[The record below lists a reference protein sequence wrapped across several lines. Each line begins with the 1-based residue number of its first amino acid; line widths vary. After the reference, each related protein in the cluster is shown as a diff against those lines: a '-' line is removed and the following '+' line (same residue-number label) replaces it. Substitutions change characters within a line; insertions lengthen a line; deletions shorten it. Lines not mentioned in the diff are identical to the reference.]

1 MRILASYR
9 LAAFALICGSL
20 VSACQSL
27 EGILATAPKPT
38 ARIIGT
44 EMKNLTLERIDL
56 IFNVEVANPYAVNLP
71 LVDLTYNVASG
82 GTSLLQGNIKP
93 SGAVQAYGTSLI
105 QVPAR
110 ITFASLLKALK
121 GVKPGSVVPY
131 KADLTLGVDAPVV
144 GMLTLPLSKS
154 GELPVPAAPEVELS
168 SFEIAKLNLDETKA
182 TAKLQVKN
190 TNSFALNL
198 SKLSIEL
205 ALGANK
211 IVDTSLAQS
220 AKIAPGQ
227 TVSVDVPLSFSPRSF
242 GVTVINLLRG
252 NKSAYSLVGS
262 LEAGTPYGSL
272 ALPFNRNGNTTITK

>member
-44 EMKNLTLERIDL
+44 EMKNLSLERIDL
-56 IFNVEVANPYAVNLP
+56 IFNVEVANPYAMNLP

-144 GMLTLPLSKS
+144 GLLTLPLSKT

-190 TNSFALNL
+190 TNSFALSL

-227 TVSVDVPLSFSPRSF
+227 TVAVDVPLSFSPRSF
-242 GVTVINLLRG
+242 GLTVINLLRG
-252 NKSAYSLVGS
+252 NKSAYSLVGF
-262 LEAGTPYGSL
+262 LEAGTPYGPL

>member
-1 MRILASYR
+1 MRTLASYR
-9 LAAFALICGSL
+9 LAAFALICAFL
-20 VSACQSL
+20 VVGCQAL
-27 EGILATAPKPT
+27 EGILESGGKPT

-44 EMKNLTLERIDL
+44 EMKNLSLERIDL

-71 LVDLTYNVASG
+71 LVDLTYNVNSG

-93 SGAVQAYGTSLI
+93 SGAVQAHGTSLI

-110 ITFASLLKALK
+110 ITFASLLKTLK

-144 GMLTLPLSKS
+144 GLLTLPLSKT

-190 TNSFALNL
+190 TNSFALSL

-227 TVSVDVPLSFSPRSF
+227 TVAVDVPLSFSPRSF

-262 LEAGTPYGSL
+262 LEAGTPYGPL
-272 ALPFNRNGNTTITK
+272 VLPFNRNGNTTITK

>member
-1 MRILASYR
+1 MRTLVSLR

-44 EMKNLTLERIDL
+44 EMKNLSLERIDL

-144 GMLTLPLSKS
+144 GLLTLPLSKT

-190 TNSFALNL
+190 TNSFALSL

-227 TVSVDVPLSFSPRSF
+227 TVAVDVPLSFSPRSF
-242 GVTVINLLRG
+242 GLTVINLLRG
-252 NKSAYSLVGS
+252 NKSAYSLVGF
-262 LEAGTPYGSL
+262 LEAGTPYGPL

>member
-1 MRILASYR
+1 MHTLASYR
-9 LAAFALICGSL
+9 LIAFALICASL
-20 VSACQSL
+20 VAGCQAL
-27 EGILATAPKPT
+27 EGILESSGKPT

-44 EMKNLTLERIDL
+44 ELKNLSVEKIDL

-71 LVDLTYNVASG
+71 LVNLTYDVGSR
-82 GTSLLQGNIKP
+82 GTSLLNGSIKP
-93 SGAVQAYGTSLI
+93 SGSVQAHGTSLI

-110 ITFASLLKALK
+110 ITFASLFKTLK

-131 KADLTLGVDAPVV
+131 QADLTLGVDAPVV
-144 GMLTLPLSKS
+144 GMLTLPMSKS
-154 GELPVPAAPEVELS
+154 GELPVPAAPDVELS
-168 SFEIAKLNLDETKA
+168 SFEVAKLSLDETKA

-211 IVDTSLAQS
+211 IVDTSLANS

-227 TVSVDVPLSFSPRSF
+227 TVAVDVPLSFSPRSF
-242 GVTVINLLRG
+242 GLTVINLLRG

-262 LEAGTPYGSL
+262 LEAGTPYGPL
-272 ALPFNRNGNTTITK
+272 ALPFNRSGNTTIKK

>member
-1 MRILASYR
+1 MRILATYR

-27 EGILATAPKPT
+27 EGILATTPKPT

-44 EMKNLTLERIDL
+44 ETKNLSLAKIDL
-56 IFNVEVANPYAVNLP
+56 IFNVEVTNPYAVNLP

-110 ITFASLLKALK
+110 ITFASLLKTLK

-144 GMLTLPLSKS
+144 GLLTLPLSKS

-190 TNSFALNL
+190 TNSFALSL

-227 TVSVDVPLSFSPRSF
+227 TVAVDVPLSFSPRSF
-242 GVTVINLLRG
+242 GLTVINLLRG
-252 NKSAYSLVGS
+252 NKSAYSLVGF
-262 LEAGTPYGSL
+262 LEAGTPYGPL

>member
-1 MRILASYR
+1 MSTLASHR
-9 LAAFALICGSL
+9 LATFVLICASL
-20 VSACQSL
+20 AGGCQSL
-27 EGILATAPKPT
+27 EGILETAPKPT
-38 ARIIGT
+38 ARILGT
-44 EMKNLTLERIDL
+44 ELKNLSLDKIDL
-56 IFNVEVANPYAVNLP
+56 VFNVEVANPYAVDLP
-71 LVDLTYNVASG
+71 LVSLTYNVGSG
-82 GTSLLQGNIKP
+82 GTSLLQGSIKP
-93 SGAVQAYGTSLI
+93 SGGVPARGTSLI

-110 ITFASLLKALK
+110 ITFASLFKTLK

-154 GELPVPAAPEVELS
+154 GELPVPAAPEVGLS

-190 TNSFALNL
+190 TNTFALDL
-198 SKLSIEL
+198 SRVSIEL

-211 IVDTSLAQS
+211 IADTSLARS

-227 TVSVDVPLSFSPRSF
+227 SVAVDVPLSFSPRSF
-242 GVTVINLLRG
+242 GLTVINLLRG

-262 LEAGTPYGSL
+262 LEAGTPYGPL

>member
-1 MRILASYR
+1 MRTLASHR

-20 VSACQSL
+20 VNGCQTL
-27 EGILATAPKPT
+27 EGILESSPKPT

-44 EMKNLTLERIDL
+44 ELKNLSLERIDL
-56 IFNVEVANPYAVNLP
+56 VFNVEVANPYAVDLP
-71 LVDLTYNVASG
+71 LLDLAYTVGSG
-82 GTSLLQGNIKP
+82 GTSLLQGSIKP
-93 SGAVQAYGTSLI
+93 SGAVPARGTSVI
-105 QVPAR
+105 QLPAR
-110 ITFASLLKALK
+110 ITFASLIRTLK
-121 GVKPGSVVPY
+121 GVRPGSVVPY

-168 SFEIAKLNLDETKA
+168 SFEIAKLGMDETKA

-190 TNSFALNL
+190 TNPFTLNL

-211 IVDTSLAQS
+211 VANTSLAKS

-227 TVSVDVPLSFSPRSF
+227 SVAVDVPLSFSPRSF
-242 GVTVINLLRG
+242 GLAVINLLRG
-252 NKSAYSLVGS
+252 NKAAYSLVGS
-262 LEAGTPYGSL
+262 LEAGTPYGPL
-272 ALPFNRNGNTTITK
+272 ALPFNRNGNTIITK

>member
-1 MRILASYR
+1 MCTLASSR
-9 LAAFALICGSL
+9 LAALAPICAFL
-20 VSACQSL
+20 VSGCQTL
-27 EGILATAPKPT
+27 EGILESSPKPT

-44 EMKNLTLERIDL
+44 ETKNLSLAKIDL
-56 IFNVEVANPYAVNLP
+56 IFNVEVTNPYAVNLP
-71 LVDLTYNVASG
+71 LVDLTYDVGSG

-144 GMLTLPLSKS
+144 GLLTLPLSKT

-190 TNSFALNL
+190 TNSFALSL

-227 TVSVDVPLSFSPRSF
+227 TVAVDVPLSFSPRSF
-242 GVTVINLLRG
+242 GLTVINLLRG

-262 LEAGTPYGSL
+262 LEAGTPYGPL
-272 ALPFNRNGNTTITK
+272 LLPFNRNGNTIIKK